1 MREAG
6 DTAQQFRALAALVEN
21 ADSVPNT
28 HKVVQTICNSSS
40 GGVFWPLRMQDMHMV
55 HLYTCRQIIYIH
67 KNFKTK
73 QSSVSEIAGGL

>member
-40 GGVFWPLRMQDMHMV
+40 GGSDPFLASKNSGHAHGSLIYMQANY
-55 HLYTCRQIIYIH
+55 LYT
-67 KNFKTK
+67 
-73 QSSVSEIAGGL
+73 